1 MRCIVYIITMPGVS
15 FPSLL
20 WRAFRL
26 VPNGTSDT
34 LGAMPQTPHCRGLPL
49 KATRKRRR
57 EGPRDEFAFHNIPVR
72 SRHHRKSATTF
83 GMTADAPLRTL
94 LNLVSRPREC
104 LALHRRRYQAAN
116 VRQDFFVFT
125 AHREFAKA
133 ASLVV
138 DAEFKVVIWARLNEI
153 VDEIFRKLFLM
164 AFCRAFCSLLAQQS
178 LIL

>member
-1 MRCIVYIITMPGVS
+1 M
-15 FPSLL
+15 
-20 WRAFRL
+20 
-26 VPNGTSDT
+26 
-34 LGAMPQTPHCRGLPL
+34 
-49 KATRKRRR
+49 
-57 EGPRDEFAFHNIPVR
+57 
-72 SRHHRKSATTF
+72 
-83 GMTADAPLRTL
+83 
-94 LNLVSRPREC
+94 
-104 LALHRRRYQAAN
+104 
-116 VRQDFFVFT
+116 